1 MSKILFYPSRDREL
15 PSSHLRVYEVAKELE
30 NRGIATITVVEP
42 SLHDESKKVYLDL
55 AEPGTIVYIQKIA
68 QSFHRPENF
77 SPYKGKHKIVYDVDD
92 YHDGH
97 DNLMIEMADLI
108 VAGSHYVMNYCK
120 QYNSNVHLACSITDT
135 DIYSF
140 VDRSTKPTNVPVTLI
155 WTESFANAYLDDLSL
170 IERPMRKM
178 YEKHNIR
185 FILQGLRENRNI
197 DKKRY
202 HNLLANFIRMFPY
215 CSIQK
220 FMPIDQFL
228 TKGAQTIKDADI
240 GIIPFRP
247 DRVGK
252 AGQNMRS
259 LMAVGLGVIGTPG
272 NEHEHIITHGE
283 TGLLASTEEEWE
295 QSLETLITDRELRL
309 KMGTKAA
316 EHIQNTYSREQYI
329 KHIVAI
335 LGL

>member
-1 MSKILFYPSRDREL
+1 MSKILFYPSGDREL
-15 PSSHLRVYEVAKELE
+15 PSSHLRVYEVAKEFE
-30 NRGIATITVVEP
+30 SRGVSATVVDP
-42 SLHDESKKVYLDL
+42 KLQDESKKVYLDL
-55 AEPGTIVYIQKIA
+55 AEPGTIVYVQKIA
-68 QSFHRPENF
+68 QSFHKPESF
-77 SPYKGKHKIVYDVDD
+77 APYRGKYKIIYDVDD
-92 YHDGH
+92 YHDGQ
-97 DNLMIEMADLI
+97 DSLMIEIADLI
-108 VAGSHYVMNYCK
+108 VAGSHYVMNYCM
-120 QYNSNVHLACSITDT
+120 QYNKNVHLACSITDT

-140 VDRSTKPTNVPVTLI
+140 VDRSSKPMNAPVTII

-170 IERPMRKM
+170 IEKPMRVM
-178 YEKHNIR
+178 HETHNIR
-185 FILQGLRENRNI
+185 FILQGLRENRHIPN
-197 DKKRY
+197 KRY

-215 CSIQK
+215 CNIQK

-228 TKGAQTIKDADI
+228 TIGAQTIKDADI
-240 GIIPFRP
+240 GIIPFKP

-259 LMAVGLGVIGTPG
+259 LMGVGLGVIGTPN

-295 QSLETLITDRELRL
+295 EALNKLITDRELRL

-316 EHIQNTYSREQYI
+316 EHIQNTYSREQYM
-329 KHIVAI
+329 KRIVSI